1 MKKIFT
7 LFIFFTLLNIQNL
20 YSQCTV
26 NVDTLNI
33 SHITCPNGGSVG
45 AAQIIQATYLNYSW
59 ENVTNGQLYNGGGGY
74 GGTFRNDLDAGFYV
88 ITASSPY
95 SPSCPDTIYS
105 DTFEIKIPVV
115 SIQSSPTQACA
126 DLCNVSMSI
135 SLLNAISPNTYSWKV
150 DTLQQNSLNYSFTNL
165 CGGLHTYEV
174 FANNQ
179 SCGIENFG
187 VSQFAPMIL
196 SVNSNDM
203 NCAQLGDATVNI
215 TGVGASAVNNYCFSF
230 SQFSDYST
238 IESVVLNGDNFSIN
252 NNTSGVCNVYSDFT
266 SLSADLTPGNNYTLN
281 LDLGTCHINGLPLT
295 DLVKVYVDWNIDGDF
310 DDTGELISQVLP
322 TLSPSNHSLSFN
334 VPANAIPGQSRMRI
348 VMQNYD
354 LQPNNQANSCDNN
367 SAWFGE
373 TEDYTIVVAGSVA
386 TPVSYLWSDGQ
397 TTATANNLSSGTYTV
412 TITDANGCS
421 ATDTAIVNGLLCGC
435 TDPLAV
441 NYDPAANTDDG
452 SCTYFGCTHKL
463 ELYDLYGDGWNGATV
478 DLEINGS
485 NVSNNATVSDNQ
497 ADAHGFTR
505 IIDFVAITGDNISLD
520 DWFSGSSD
528 DQIVWAIKDGNGNVI
543 NSGMY
548 GDGTTNVPAYCAPC
562 KVSVHDED
570 FETLPFTGWNSIQTN
585 TASSYTSST
594 VLGEFIGN
602 PPPPITLSLGSLP
615 SHDSLSIEFDLYIIN
630 SWDGNGA
637 PGPDNWD
644 LELDNTPI
652 LETTFSN
659 SDHQADQS
667 NNQLYPNIP
676 YTTNST
682 YTSPNYGSRTGAS
695 QVGSVITGN
704 SLSNFSLYEIK
715 KTIPHTSNTAT
726 FNFFSNASGNDEVW
740 AIDNVKVYILSPEG
754 CTDPAACNYDPL
766 ANCDDG
772 SCVLNIFVTAGSNQ
786 TICNGYAPSSLNAS
800 SGGVTG
806 TYSWVDASDPLV
818 VLGSG
823 SNFSPPPLTT
833 TTTYTVTFTDLVSGC
848 IATDQVTITVNPI
861 PTATLSVIPNPACVG
876 ENILLTATASIP
888 VNQFRF
894 QYNNGGGWIN
904 MTSPPMG
911 NNNPITYNNIT
922 NTTQFRV
929 RVREGTGCGTG
940 PWSPIILVPISV
952 IATQPINHN

>member
-1 MKKIFT
+1 M
-7 LFIFFTLLNIQNL
+7 

-281 LDLGTCHINGLPLT
+281 LDLGSCHINGLTLT

-397 TTATANNLSSGTYTV
+397 TTQTSTNLSAGTYTV

-421 ATDTAIVNGLLCGC
+421 AIDTAIIVN
-435 TDPLAV
+435 
-441 NYDPAANTDDG
+441 
-452 SCTYFGCTHKL
+452 
-463 ELYDLYGDGWNGATV
+463 
-478 DLEINGS
+478 NGS
-485 NVSNNATVSDNQ
+485 ISVIATVS
-497 ADAHGFTR
+497 
-505 IIDFVAITGDNISLD
+505 
-520 DWFSGSSD
+520 
-528 DQIVWAIKDGNGNVI
+528 
-543 NSGMY
+543 
-548 GDGTTNVPAYCAPC
+548 
-562 KVSVHDED
+562 
-570 FETLPFTGWNSIQTN
+570 QT
-585 TASSYTSST
+585 
-594 VLGEFIGN
+594 V
-602 PPPPITLSLGSLP
+602 
-615 SHDSLSIEFDLYIIN
+615 
-630 SWDGNGA
+630 
-637 PGPDNWD
+637 
-644 LELDNTPI
+644 
-652 LETTFSN
+652 
-659 SDHQADQS
+659 
-667 NNQLYPNIP
+667 
-676 YTTNST
+676 
-682 YTSPNYGSRTGAS
+682 
-695 QVGSVITGN
+695 
-704 SLSNFSLYEIK
+704 
-715 KTIPHTSNTAT
+715 
-726 FNFFSNASGNDEVW
+726 
-740 AIDNVKVYILSPEG
+740 
-754 CTDPAACNYDPL
+754 
-766 ANCDDG
+766 
-772 SCVLNIFVTAGSNQ
+772 
-786 TICNGYAPSSLNAS
+786 CNGGIPASLNAS
-800 SGGVTG
+800 SSSTG
-806 TYSWVDASDPLV
+806 SYFWTPASDFVNPNIANPIFVNGLTSTTVYTCTFSSSGCV
-818 VLGSG
+818 V
-823 SNFSPPPLTT
+823 TD
-833 TTTYTVTFTDLVSGC
+833 TVTV
-848 IATDQVTITVNPI
+848 TVNPL
-861 PTATLSVIPNPACVG
+861 PTVTLSVIPNPACVG
-876 ENILLTATASIP
+876 ENILLTAITSIP
-888 VNQFRF
+888 VNKFRF
-894 QYNNGGGWIN
+894 QHNIGGGWIN
-904 MTSPPMG
+904 MTSPGMG

>member
-45 AAQIIQATYLNYSW
+45 AAQIIQSNYLNYSW

-150 DTLQQNSLNYSFTNL
+150 DALQQNSLNYSFTNL

-203 NCAQLGDATVNI
+203 NCVQLGDATVNI
-215 TGVGASAVNNYCFSF
+215 TSVGASAVNNYCFSF
-230 SQFSDYST
+230 PQFYDYST

-252 NNTSGVCNVYSDFT
+252 NNTSGVCNLYSDFT

-281 LDLGTCHINGLPLT
+281 LDLGTCHINGLTLT

-310 DDTGELISQVLP
+310 DDTGELISQVIP

-334 VPANAIPGQSRMRI
+334 VPSNAIPGQSRMRI

-373 TEDYTIVVAGSVA
+373 TEDYSIVVAGSVA

-397 TTATANNLSSGTYTV
+397 TTQTATNFSSGTYTV
-412 TITDANGCS
+412 TVTDANGCS
-421 ATDTAIVNGLLCGC
+421 AIDTAIIIN
-435 TDPLAV
+435 
-441 NYDPAANTDDG
+441 
-452 SCTYFGCTHKL
+452 
-463 ELYDLYGDGWNGATV
+463 
-478 DLEINGS
+478 NGS
-485 NVSNNATVSDNQ
+485 IGV
-497 ADAHGFTR
+497 
-505 IIDFVAITGDNISLD
+505 IS
-520 DWFSGSSD
+520 
-528 DQIVWAIKDGNGNVI
+528 
-543 NSGMY
+543 
-548 GDGTTNVPAYCAPC
+548 
-562 KVSVHDED
+562 
-570 FETLPFTGWNSIQTN
+570 
-585 TASSYTSST
+585 
-594 VLGEFIGN
+594 
-602 PPPPITLSLGSLP
+602 
-615 SHDSLSIEFDLYIIN
+615 
-630 SWDGNGA
+630 
-637 PGPDNWD
+637 
-644 LELDNTPI
+644 
-652 LETTFSN
+652 
-659 SDHQADQS
+659 
-667 NNQLYPNIP
+667 
-676 YTTNST
+676 
-682 YTSPNYGSRTGAS
+682 
-695 QVGSVITGN
+695 TGN
-704 SLSNFSLYEIK
+704 
-715 KTIPHTSNTAT
+715 
-726 FNFFSNASGNDEVW
+726 
-740 AIDNVKVYILSPEG
+740 
-754 CTDPAACNYDPL
+754 
-766 ANCDDG
+766 
-772 SCVLNIFVTAGSNQ
+772 Q
-786 TICNGYAPSSLNAS
+786 TVCNGGIPASLNAS
-800 SGGVTG
+800 SSSTG
-806 TYSWVDASDPLV
+806 SYLWTPASDFVNPNIANPIFANGLTSTTIYTCTFSSSGCV
-818 VLGSG
+818 V
-823 SNFSPPPLTT
+823 TD
-833 TTTYTVTFTDLVSGC
+833 TVTV
-848 IATDQVTITVNPI
+848 TVNPL
-861 PTATLSVIPNPACVG
+861 PTVTLSVIPNPACVG
-876 ENILLTATASIP
+876 ENILLNAITSIP
-888 VNQFRF
+888 VNNFRF
-894 QYNNGGGWIN
+894 QHNNGGGWIN
-904 MTSPPMG
+904 MTSPAMG
-911 NNNPITYNNIT
+911 NNNPTTYNNIA

>member
-74 GGTFRNDLDAGFYV
+74 GGTFRNDLDVGFYV

-252 NNTSGVCNVYSDFT
+252 NNTSGVCNMYSDFT

-281 LDLGTCHINGLPLT
+281 LDLGSCHINGLTLT

-397 TTATANNLSSGTYTV
+397 TTQTSTNLSAGTYTV

-421 ATDTAIVNGLLCGC
+421 AIDTAIIVN
-435 TDPLAV
+435 
-441 NYDPAANTDDG
+441 
-452 SCTYFGCTHKL
+452 
-463 ELYDLYGDGWNGATV
+463 
-478 DLEINGS
+478 NGS
-485 NVSNNATVSDNQ
+485 ISVIATVS
-497 ADAHGFTR
+497 
-505 IIDFVAITGDNISLD
+505 
-520 DWFSGSSD
+520 
-528 DQIVWAIKDGNGNVI
+528 
-543 NSGMY
+543 
-548 GDGTTNVPAYCAPC
+548 
-562 KVSVHDED
+562 
-570 FETLPFTGWNSIQTN
+570 QT
-585 TASSYTSST
+585 
-594 VLGEFIGN
+594 V
-602 PPPPITLSLGSLP
+602 
-615 SHDSLSIEFDLYIIN
+615 
-630 SWDGNGA
+630 
-637 PGPDNWD
+637 
-644 LELDNTPI
+644 
-652 LETTFSN
+652 
-659 SDHQADQS
+659 
-667 NNQLYPNIP
+667 
-676 YTTNST
+676 
-682 YTSPNYGSRTGAS
+682 
-695 QVGSVITGN
+695 
-704 SLSNFSLYEIK
+704 
-715 KTIPHTSNTAT
+715 
-726 FNFFSNASGNDEVW
+726 
-740 AIDNVKVYILSPEG
+740 
-754 CTDPAACNYDPL
+754 
-766 ANCDDG
+766 
-772 SCVLNIFVTAGSNQ
+772 
-786 TICNGYAPSSLNAS
+786 CNGGIPASLNAS
-800 SGGVTG
+800 SSSTG
-806 TYSWVDASDPLV
+806 SYFWTPASDFVNPNIANPIFVNGLTSTTVYTCTFSSSGCV
-818 VLGSG
+818 V
-823 SNFSPPPLTT
+823 TD
-833 TTTYTVTFTDLVSGC
+833 TVTV
-848 IATDQVTITVNPI
+848 TVNPL
-861 PTATLSVIPNPACVG
+861 PTVTLSVIPNPACVG
-876 ENILLTATASIP
+876 ENILLTAITSIP
-888 VNQFRF
+888 VNKFRF
-894 QYNNGGGWIN
+894 QHNIGGGWIN
-904 MTSPPMG
+904 MTSPGMG